1 MDEINDKYIDIYKKL
16 DQDMLDVIAEFIGED
31 MIKEDSI
38 ECCVCFELNYG
49 VQLPNCNHFICSK
62 CYCKIY
68 YGYIDDTFYKNHL
81 PPKYIETIKTPVYP
95 YLNTTENLEIYNKLT
110 NDYFFKEWFI
120 DENED
125 LYNCV
130 KNNDDAVYDISDKVK
145 EWFITN
151 ENIKKYE
158 NDLIQHKI
166 NRDKFDKDMETYEL
180 LKKEHKQKNIK
191 KKCPLCRL

>member
-1 MDEINDKYIDIYKKL
+1 MNHTDTDISKL
-16 DQDMLDVIAEFIGED
+16 VDQDMLDIMAEFIGED

-62 CYCKIY
+62 CYFKIY
-68 YGYIDDTFYKNHL
+68 YGYIDDTFYKNNSY
-81 PPKYIETIKTPVYP
+81 PKYIKMPIYP
-95 YLNTTENLEIYNKLT
+95 YLNTNENLEIYNKLT
-110 NDYFFKEWFI
+110 NDDFFKEWFI

-125 LYNCV
+125 LYQCV

-151 ENIKKYE
+151 ESIKKYE
-158 NDLIQHKI
+158 NDLIQYKI
-166 NRDKFDKDMETYEL
+166 NIDKFDKDMETYQL

>member
-1 MDEINDKYIDIYKKL
+1 MNEMNHTDTDISKL
-16 DQDMLDVIAEFIGED
+16 VEQDMLDIMAEFIGED

-62 CYCKIY
+62 CYCKMY
-68 YGYIDDTFYKNHL
+68 YGYIDDTFYKNNSYQ
-81 PPKYIETIKTPVYP
+81 KSIKMSIYP
-95 YLNTTENLEIYNKLT
+95 YLNTSENLEIYNKLT
-110 NDYFFKEWFI
+110 NDDFFEEWFI

-125 LYNCV
+125 LYHCV

-145 EWFITN
+145 EWFETN
-151 ENIKKYE
+151 ERIKKYE
-158 NDLIQHKI
+158 NDLIQNKI
-166 NRDKFDKDMETYEL
+166 NQHKFYEDL
-180 LKKEHKQKNIK
+180 ENYNRLKKENKQKNIK